1 MHEMGVVLN
10 IVRSAERLAKRY
22 QLQKLGYIT
31 IEVGEI
37 SDALPRYIYQLWPQG
52 TKGTICEGVPLKIDV
67 VKAIAVCSDCKT
79 QYTLT
84 EHLKDN
90 LPVCPKCGGGN
101 FSFVKGS
108 GVAIIELGVP
118 E

>member
-10 IVRSAERLAKRY
+10 IVRSAERLARKY
-22 QLQKLGYIT
+22 HVQKIGYVA
-31 IEVGEI
+31 IEVGEV

-52 TKGTICEGVPLKIDV
+52 TKGTLCEGAPLKIDV
-67 VKAIAVCSDCKT
+67 VKAVAACSDCKT
-79 QYTLT
+79 QYPLT
-84 EHLKDN
+84 EHLEDN
-90 LPVCPKCGGGN
+90 LPVCPRCGGSR

-108 GVAIIELGVP
+108 GVMITELGVP